1 MSSLINRAS
10 ALRAMGLRVV
20 MILPRTRVSRSLT
33 QVSSGRRY
41 TAQTVNGSLP
51 LNQALKDP
59 DMIARVV
66 RR

>member
-1 MSSLINRAS
+1 
-10 ALRAMGLRVV
+10 MGLRVV
-20 MILPRTRVSRSLT
+20 MNLPQTRVSMSLT

-51 LNQALKDP
+51 LNQALNP